1 MTPIRRQY
9 LDIKRRYPH
18 AIVLFR
24 LGDFY
29 ETFDDDAKLCARELD
44 LTLTSKPM
52 GKNVRVPLAGIPY
65 HALDGYLARLIAKG
79 YKVAICEQMGDP
91 AMAKGLVDRQVV
103 RVVTPGTVI
112 EGHLLDE
119 RANNYLVAL
128 AVEPPPKRGRTGSGE
143 PRVGLAYVDIST
155 GEFAATQLDQ
165 AALAAELSRL
175 HPAEL
180 LLCEDTEPPATDA
193 PVTRLE
199 AYCFEAETARS
210 VLLDHFRVVS
220 LAAFG
225 CDEMPLATCA
235 AGAAI
240 HYLRENQKAA
250 LGHVSALSIY
260 NPTRFMLLDAQ
271 TRRNLELFGGGR
283 DGDRRNSL
291 LGVLDLT
298 RTALGARLLRRWLGQ
313 PLLDVDAIRERQDG
327 VAWFHESAVRRGAAG
342 EVLAKMPDFER
353 LLSRISSNMALPR
366 EVVALR
372 RGLELVPD
380 LRAVLDGGKGC
391 DTVAAMLS
399 GLDPCDDI
407 VALIAQALED
417 EPAND
422 PQEGGVVRSGFAPE
436 LDELRSVTRDVRR
449 YLAEL
454 EAAERARSG
463 IKTLKVGYNRVFG
476 YYIEVSRPN
485 LSHVPDDYQRRQTLV
500 GGERFVTEQ
509 LKEYESRILSARER
523 IGELESGIFRL
534 VCAQVAA
541 DGKRLLALA
550 AAVAAVDVRLTLAE
564 AASRY
569 GYCRPDLL
577 AEGEIVVRDGRHP
590 IVERTLASAGAFV
603 PNDVHLSA
611 VDGQIILL
619 TGPNM
624 AGKSTYLRQVALI
637 VLMAQIGSFV
647 PAASARIGVVDR
659 VFTRV
664 GAQEDIASGQST
676 FMVEMLETANILHN
690 ATPRSLVILD
700 EIGRGT
706 STYDGMAIARAVV
719 EYLHNRSDRAAKTL
733 FATHYHEL
741 VALAQTL
748 PHVRNYNV
756 AVTEEG
762 GSIVFLHRIVPGGAD
777 KSYGVHVAEL
787 AGLPKPVVQRARDV
801 LAALES
807 QSDGRRGPDGARSS
821 RPPAEQLPL
830 LAPASPLLGELAGLE
845 VDAMTPLEAITKL
858 YELREKAREDGA
870 ISEASS

>member
-65 HALDGYLARLIAKG
+65 HALDGYLARLIGKG
-79 YKVAICEQMGDP
+79 YKVAVCDQMGDP
-91 AMAKGLVDRQVV
+91 AAAKGLVDRQVV

-128 AVEPPPKRGRTGSGE
+128 AFEAPSKRTRTDTAG
-143 PRVGLAYVDIST
+143 RVGLAYVDIST
-155 GEFAATQLDQ
+155 GEFAATQVDRD
-165 AALAAELSRL
+165 ALAAELSRL
-175 HPAEL
+175 KPAEL
-180 LLCEDTEPPATDA
+180 LLCEGVDA
-193 PVTRLE
+193 PAFDATVTRLE
-199 AYCFEAETARS
+199 PYFFEPETARS
-210 VLLDHFRVVS
+210 TLLEHFRVAS
-220 LAAFG
+220 LDAFG
-225 CDEMPLATCA
+225 CGEMPLATCA
-235 AGAAI
+235 AGAI
-240 HYLRENQKAA
+240 IQYLAENQKAA
-250 LGHVSALSIY
+250 LAHVAALTTY

-271 TRRNLELFGGGR
+271 TRRNLEILGGSANLPANRR
-283 DGDRRNSL
+283 DADRHNSL
-291 LGVLDLT
+291 IGVLDLT

-313 PLLDVDAIRERQDG
+313 PLFDVEAIRERQGG

-342 EVLAKMPDFER
+342 EVLSKMPDFER
-353 LLSRISSNMALPR
+353 LLSRISTNMALPR

-372 RGLELVPD
+372 GGLEQVPA
-380 LRAVLDGGKGC
+380 LRAVLDEAKNN
-391 DTVAAMLS
+391 VAIAALLS
-399 GLDPCDDI
+399 GLDPCEDL
-407 VALIAQALED
+407 VSLIAQALED
-417 EPAND
+417 EPAAD

-436 LDELRSVTRDVRR
+436 LDELRAITRDVRR

-454 EAAERARSG
+454 EAAERLGTG
-463 IKTLKVGYNRVFG
+463 IKTLRVGYNRVFG
-476 YYIEVSRPN
+476 YYIEVSRAN
-485 LSHVPDDYQRRQTLV
+485 LALVPEEYQRRQTLV

-509 LKEYESRILSARER
+509 LKEYESRILTARER
-523 IGELESGIFRL
+523 IGELESGIFRQ

-541 DGKRLLALA
+541 EGKRLLTLA
-550 AAVAAVDVRLTLAE
+550 AAVADVDVRLALAE

-569 GYCRPDLL
+569 GYCRPEVM
-577 AEGEIVVRDGRHP
+577 AEGDIVVRDGRHP
-590 IVERTLASAGAFV
+590 IVERTLSAGTFV

-611 VDGQIILL
+611 DESQIIVL

-624 AGKSTYLRQVALI
+624 AGKSTYLRQVALT
-637 VLMAQIGSFV
+637 VLMTQVGSFV
-647 PAASARIGVVDR
+647 PAASAQIGLVDR
-659 VFTRV
+659 IFTRI

-719 EYLHNRSDRAAKTL
+719 EYLHNRTDRAAKTL

-741 VALAQTL
+741 VALARTL
-748 PHVRNYNV
+748 PRVKNYNV

-762 GSIVFLHRIVPGGAD
+762 GSVVFLHRIVPGGAD
-777 KSYGVHVAEL
+777 RSYGIHVAEL
-787 AGLPKPVVQRARDV
+787 AGMPQPVIKRARDV
-801 LAALES
+801 LATLEAHS
-807 QSDGRRGPDGARSS
+807 NGRSPVRARGRSE
-821 RPPAEQLPL
+821 AEQLPL
-830 LAPASPLLGELAGLE
+830 LVPPSPLVTELAALE
-845 VDAMTPLEAITKL
+845 IDGMTPLEAITKL
-858 YELREKAREDGA
+858 YELREKAREDEK
-870 ISEASS
+870 S